1 MSPQG
6 GVHFLGLKEVLSS
19 FVGHFAWEADTVVD
33 KHPARLVG
41 VGVPGVELAGL
52 QHQYNLGPVFVKE
65 LQIAQIVFARGP
77 VDYIA
82 GVLVVPVQMVPPLR
96 SVHHC

>member
-1 MSPQG
+1 MHQG
-6 GVHFLGLKEVLSS
+6 GVHFLGLEEVLSS

-33 KHPARLVG
+33 KHPGQPVG

-52 QHQYNLGPVFVKE
+52 QCNLGPVFVKE
-65 LQIAQIVFARGP
+65 LELQIAQIVFASGL

-82 GVLVVPVQMVPPLR
+82 GVLVVPVEVVPPLR